1 MGFEGTWDLTVE
13 SPMGAK
19 AFRLEVRRE
28 EGGLQGTASMN
39 GDTSPLEGLVEEDGH
54 LKWTVRITRPM
65 NIALAFDVTCAG
77 DALNGTAKAGFM
89 TLPGVTG
96 VRVQP

>member
-19 AFRLEVRRE
+19 AFRIEVRRE
-28 EGGLQGTASMN
+28 GGALQGTASMS
-39 GDTSPLEGLVEEDGH
+39 GDTTPMEGLVEEDGH
-54 LKWTVRITRPM
+54 LKWSVRITRPM
-65 NIALAFDVTCAG
+65 NIVLAFDVTCDG
-77 DALNGTAKAGFM
+77 DALNGSAKAGFM

-96 VRVQP
+96 VRVP